1 MHFHSRIYIRV
12 PRARLL
18 YSSIY
23 PNCVVE
29 MWPSKSGEYSRKCS
43 NNRWCN
49 NHDTSKAPL
58 LPQNSLS
65 LGKKVR
71 RHFLTNTFVCSK
83 SVFVILLWHLVTELS
98 YSLFLNPLIYMQY
111 TNLETS
117 LGIAGLLA
125 VAYLFSPMAGFL
137 ADVKFSHFKVLKCS
151 TYITLASTFFFL
163 TVGSLMIYS
172 IHITGYYF
180 IVLITLLGLAML
192 LCGIGHMMF
201 IANIIQFGTSQLRE
215 APSQN
220 SVIFLCWYFWV
231 SEISNLISFSTHLS
245 GHRSYIHFPHK
256 SYGFDKLNTSIT
268 VAILCLSVVSSA
280 FILLLLHK
288 RQTWFRTDTISV
300 NPYKLVC
307 KVIKFACLN
316 KRPVYRSAF
325 TYCEDELPSRMDHGK
340 MKYGG
345 PFSTEQVEDVKVF
358 LRILKVLF
366 SFGPTFLMDVAT
378 TTSILK
384 HAPLKTTLYNIS
396 ESLTVEFLDY
406 GILSPLFTVVCIPVY
421 LSIIRPF
428 FSRCLPNIL
437 KRMGLV
443 IVLLCISLLLFVAFD
458 IANYKQDPFYP
469 CIANTS
475 YVFDKK
481 HFPSD
486 TYLFVVQNTLS
497 SLYNMLLYIAAW
509 EFICSQS
516 PQSMKGLLFGLFFAI
531 KGFYQTLAI
540 ALILPFDSVRS
551 SHIFGCRYGYY
562 ILNLCVGLVSLLIY
576 TVVARRYKYRK
587 RDDICNIYQYAEEY
601 YSNIQ

>member
-12 PRARLL
+12 PKVRLL

-29 MWPSKSGEYSRKCS
+29 MRPSNSGEYSRKCS
-43 NNRWCN
+43 NNLWCN
-49 NHDTSKAPL
+49 NHDTSKTPL
-58 LPQNSLS
+58 LPQHSLS

-71 RHFLTNTFVCSK
+71 RHFLTNTFICSK

-98 YSLFLNPLIYMQY
+98 YSLFLSPFIYIQY
-111 TNLETS
+111 INLVTS
-117 LGIAGLLA
+117 LGISGLLA

-151 TYITLASTFFFL
+151 TYITLAATIFL
-163 TVGSLMIYS
+163 IIFGSLMIYS
-172 IHITGYYF
+172 VHTIGYYF
-180 IVLITLLGLAML
+180 FVLIALLGLAML

-201 IANIIQFGTSQLRE
+201 IANIMQFGTSQLRE

-231 SEISNLISFSTHLS
+231 SGISNLISFSTHLS
-245 GHRSYIHFPHK
+245 GHRSYINFPHK
-256 SYGFDKLNTSIT
+256 SFEFDKLNTGIT
-268 VAILCLSVVSSA
+268 AAILCLSGVSSA

-288 RQTWFRTDTISV
+288 RQTWFWTDTIRV

-307 KVIKFACLN
+307 KVINFSRLN
-316 KRPVYRSAF
+316 KKPVYRSAL

-345 PFSTEQVEDVKVF
+345 PFTTEQVEDVKVF

-366 SFGPTFLMDVAT
+366 SFGPAFLMDVAT
-378 TTSILK
+378 TASILK
-384 HAPLKTTLYNIS
+384 HAPIKTTLYNIS
-396 ESLTVEFLDY
+396 ESVTVEFLDY
-406 GILSPLFTVVCIPVY
+406 GILSPLLTVVCIPIY

-428 FSRCLPNIL
+428 FSRCLPNML
-437 KRMGLV
+437 KRMGLG
-443 IVLLCISLLLFVAFD
+443 IALLCISLLLFVAFD

-469 CIANTS
+469 CIANAT
-475 YVFDKK
+475 YVFDTK
-481 HFPSD
+481 HFPSA
-486 TYLFVVQNTLS
+486 TYLFVIQNTLS

-516 PQSMKGLLFGLFFAI
+516 PQSMKGLLFGLFYAI

-540 ALILPFDSVRS
+540 ALILPFDSVRI